1 MTVTEATQQDW
12 TNFWEESPMATIQI
26 QETKVQEHLTINE
39 ARSLRDEII
48 EQIEIAFAVWGDE
61 DCFEQTALTA
71 LVADSF
77 LDKGVL

>member
-1 MTVTEATQQDW
+1 MTVSEATQQDW
-12 TNFWEESPMATIQI
+12 TNFWEETPMATIQI
-26 QETKVQEHLTINE
+26 QETISVDE

>member
-26 QETKVQEHLTINE
+26 QETKEKLTLNE
-39 ARSLRDEII
+39 ARILRDEII

>member
-1 MTVTEATQQDW
+1 MTVSEATQQDW
-12 TNFWEESPMATIQI
+12 TNFWEETPMATIQI
-26 QETKVQEHLTINE
+26 QETLTINE

>member
-12 TNFWEESPMATIQI
+12 TNFWEESPMQTIQI
-26 QETKVQEHLTINE
+26 QETITVDE

>member
-1 MTVTEATQQDW
+1 MTVSEATQQDW
-12 TNFWEESPMATIQI
+12 TNFWEETPMRTIQI
-26 QETKVQEHLTINE
+26 QETISVDE

>member
-1 MTVTEATQQDW
+1 MT
-12 TNFWEESPMATIQI
+12 NIL
-26 QETKVQEHLTINE
+26 VQESITVDE
-39 ARSLRDEII
+39 ARILRDEII

-61 DCFEQTALTA
+61 DCFEQTALTS

>member
-12 TNFWEESPMATIQI
+12 TNFWEETPMATIQI
-26 QETKVQEHLTINE
+26 QETLTINE

>member
-1 MTVTEATQQDW
+1 MTVSEATQQDW
-12 TNFWEESPMATIQI
+12 TNFWEETPMATIQI
-26 QETKVQEHLTINE
+26 QETLTINE
-39 ARSLRDEII
+39 ARLLRDEII

>member
-1 MTVTEATQQDW
+1 MTVSEATQQDW
-12 TNFWEESPMATIQI
+12 TNFWEETPMATIQI
-26 QETKVQEHLTINE
+26 QETLTINE
-39 ARSLRDEII
+39 ARLLRDEII

-61 DCFEQTALTA
+61 DCFEQNALTS

>member
-1 MTVTEATQQDW
+1 MTVSEATQQDW
-12 TNFWEESPMATIQI
+12 TNFWEDQSPMATIQI
-26 QETKVQEHLTINE
+26 QETLTINE

-61 DCFEQTALTA
+61 DCFEQNALTS

>member
-1 MTVTEATQQDW
+1 MTVSEATQQDW
-12 TNFWEESPMATIQI
+12 TNFWEDQSPMQTIQI
-26 QETKVQEHLTINE
+26 QETLTIRE

>member
-26 QETKVQEHLTINE
+26 QETLTINE

-61 DCFEQTALTA
+61 DCFEQNALTA

>member
-26 QETKVQEHLTINE
+26 QETLTINE

>member
-1 MTVTEATQQDW
+1 MTVSEATQQDW
-12 TNFWEESPMATIQI
+12 TNFWEDQSPMQTIQI
-26 QETKVQEHLTINE
+26 QETLTINE